1 MEAASQCFDCL
12 VVVGPVLAP
21 VVRPRVGSIA
31 VRSVGILLLLV
42 VDRHEVLH
50 VHGVLPLLVGPDA
63 DGRQAEQDGGDQS
76 QTNSD
81 PGDDVGPGVYCVG
94 FLFKFLK

>member
-31 VRSVGILLLLV
+31 VRSVGVLLLLV

-63 DGRQAEQDGGDQS
+63 DGRQAEQD
-76 QTNSD
+76 
-81 PGDDVGPGVYCVG
+81 
-94 FLFKFLK
+94 